1 MKPTLLTL
9 VAIATATAVA
19 FVEGQGQGPGDRPAA
34 NPRAT
39 RSMVLGTNGMI
50 ATSQPLASAAGLK
63 VLQDGGN
70 AIDAAITAAAVL
82 AVVEPTMNGVGGD
95 LFALVY
101 SASDSKLHALNS
113 SGRSGYAATPEAFSQ
128 RGLKEIPRTGVL
140 SVSVPGVV
148 DGWSELLT
156 KYGTIQL
163 SQALKP
169 AIGYARNG
177 YPVSEIIATD
187 WATVARTLQRDPD
200 AAATFLPN
208 GRPPAPGQLFKN
220 PNLATTLE
228 AIGAGGR
235 DVFYKGAIA
244 QTIVASL
251 KTKNALLDARDF
263 AEQRADW
270 VEPISTS
277 YRGYDV
283 YELPPNTQ
291 GITALEML
299 NILEGYDLKALGHNS
314 AAYIHLS
321 TEAKRIAYA
330 DRDAYIA
337 DPESV
342 PASTVKL
349 LLSKEYA
356 ASRRKDIDPAR
367 AAMRYAPASIGNRT
381 ADAGPQL
388 GYQVEGRDHGDTI
401 YMTVVDSKGN
411 MVSLIQSLFD
421 TFGSGVVAGSTG
433 VALHNRGS
441 LFTLEAG
448 HPNRIAPHKRPF
460 HTLIPAFVMKDG
472 KPWMSFGVMG
482 GDMQPPGHVQVLANI
497 IDFGMNVQEAGEAA
511 RFRHTQNGIFLESAI
526 AGRGD
531 IVFALNRMGQRMQLG
546 VDQWGGYQGIIRDPL
561 TGILMGGS
569 DPRKD
574 GLAIGY

>member
-1 MKPTLLTL
+1 M
-9 VAIATATAVA
+9 
-19 FVEGQGQGPGDRPAA
+19 
-34 NPRAT
+34 
-39 RSMVLGTNGMI
+39 
-50 ATSQPLASAAGLK
+50 
-63 VLQDGGN
+63 
-70 AIDAAITAAAVL
+70 
-82 AVVEPTMNGVGGD
+82 
-95 LFALVY
+95 
-101 SASDSKLHALNS
+101 
-113 SGRSGYAATPEAFSQ
+113 
-128 RGLKEIPRTGVL
+128 L

-148 DGWSELLT
+148 DGWAELLA
-156 KYGTIQL
+156 KHGTISL
-163 SQALKP
+163 AQALKP

-177 YPVSEIIATD
+177 YAVSDIIATD
-187 WATVARTLQRDPD
+187 WATVTRTLQRDPD

-208 GRPPAPGQLFKN
+208 GRPPVPGQLFKN
-220 PNLATTLE
+220 PNLARTLE
-228 AIGAGGR
+228 TIGAGGR
-235 DVFYKGAIA
+235 DAFYKGPIAQAIA
-244 QTIVASL
+244 ASM
-251 KTKNALLDARDF
+251 KQKNGLIEARDL
-263 AEQRADW
+263 ADHRADW
-270 VEPISTS
+270 VNPINTS

-291 GITALEML
+291 GVTALEML

-342 PASTVKL
+342 PAATL
-349 LLSKEYA
+349 NMLLSKEYA
-356 ASRRKDIDPAR
+356 AARRKEIDPAR
-367 AAMRYAPASIGNRT
+367 AAQRYAPAAVSGQS
-381 ADAGPQL
+381 ADASREL

-401 YMTVVDSKGN
+401 YMTVADGKGN

-421 TFGSGVVAGSTG
+421 TFGSGVVAGDTG
-433 VALHNRGS
+433 IALHNRGS

-472 KPWMSFGVMG
+472 KPWMSYGVMG
-482 GDMQPPGHVQVLANI
+482 GDMQPPGHVQVLANLV
-497 IDFGMNVQEAGEAA
+497 DFGMNIQEAGEAA

-531 IVFALNRMGQRMQLG
+531 IIFALNRMGQRMLLG
-546 VDQWGGYQGIIRDPL
+546 VDQWGGFQGIIRDPQ

-574 GLAIGY
+574 GLAIGF

>member
-1 MKPTLLTL
+1 MKPTLLQFT
-9 VAIATATAVA
+9 VSVAVA
-19 FVEGQGQGPGDRPAA
+19 LFAVGLVHGQGPGDRPAA

-101 SASDSKLHALNS
+101 TAADGKLHALNS
-113 SGRSGYAATPEAFSQ
+113 SGRSAYTATPEAFSQ

-148 DGWSELLT
+148 DGWSELLS

-177 YPVSEIIATD
+177 YAVSEIIATD
-187 WATVARTLQRDPD
+187 WATVTRILQRDPD

-208 GRPPAPGQLFKN
+208 GRPPVPGQLFKN
-220 PNLATTLE
+220 PNLAATLE
-228 AIGAGGR
+228 TIGAGGR
-235 DVFYKGAIA
+235 DAFYKGPIAQAIA
-244 QTIVASL
+244 ASM
-251 KTKNALLDARDF
+251 KAKNGLLEARDF
-263 AEQRADW
+263 ADHHADW

-299 NILEGYDLKALGHNS
+299 NILEGYDVRSLGHNS

-330 DRDAYIA
+330 DRDAFIA
-337 DPESV
+337 DPDSV

-356 ASRRKDIDPAR
+356 ASRRKEIDPLR
-367 AAMRYAPASIGNRT
+367 AAQRYGPASIGGRT
-381 ADAGPQL
+381 ADAGRQL

-401 YMTVVDSKGN
+401 YMTVADGKGN

-421 TFGSGVVAGSTG
+421 TFGSGVVAGNTG
-433 VALHNRGS
+433 IALHNRGS
-441 LFTLEAG
+441 LFTLEPG

-482 GDMQPPGHVQVLANI
+482 GDMQPPGHVQVLANL

-531 IVFALNRMGQRMQLG
+531 VVFALNRMGQRMQLG
-546 VDQWGGYQGIIRDPL
+546 VDQWGGFQGIIRDPL

-574 GLAIGY
+574 GLAIGF

>member
-9 VAIATATAVA
+9 GVAAAVTLTFA
-19 FVEGQGQGPGDRPAA
+19 GIEAQGPGDRPAA
-34 NPRAT
+34 RPNAT
-39 RSMVLGTNGMI
+39 RSVVLGTNGMI

-70 AIDAAITAAAVL
+70 AIDAAVTAAAVL

-95 LFALVY
+95 LFALLYTV
-101 SASDSKLHALNS
+101 SDGKLHALNS
-113 SGRSGYAATPEAFSQ
+113 SGRSAYAATPEAFSS
-128 RGLKEIPRTGVL
+128 RGLKDIPRTGVL

-148 DGWSELLT
+148 DGWAELLA
-156 KYGTIQL
+156 KHGTISL
-163 SQALKP
+163 AQALKP

-177 YPVSEIIATD
+177 YAVSDIIATD
-187 WATVARTLQRDPD
+187 WATVTRTLQRDPD

-208 GRPPAPGQLFKN
+208 GRPPVPGQLFKN
-220 PNLATTLE
+220 PNLARTLE
-228 AIGAGGR
+228 TIGAGGR
-235 DVFYKGAIA
+235 DAFYKGPIAQAIA
-244 QTIVASL
+244 ASM
-251 KTKNALLDARDF
+251 KQKNGLIEARDL
-263 AEQRADW
+263 ADHRADW
-270 VEPISTS
+270 VNPINTS

-291 GITALEML
+291 GVTALEML

-342 PASTVKL
+342 PAATL
-349 LLSKEYA
+349 NMLLSKEYA
-356 ASRRKDIDPAR
+356 AARRKEIDPAR
-367 AAMRYAPASIGNRT
+367 AAQRYAPAAISGQS
-381 ADAGPQL
+381 ADASRQL

-401 YMTVVDSKGN
+401 YMTVADGKGN

-421 TFGSGVVAGSTG
+421 TFGSGVVAGDTG
-433 VALHNRGS
+433 IALHNRGS

-472 KPWMSFGVMG
+472 KPWMSYGVMG
-482 GDMQPPGHVQVLANI
+482 GDMQPPGHVQVLANLV
-497 IDFGMNVQEAGEAA
+497 DFGMNIQEAGEAA

-531 IVFALNRMGQRMQLG
+531 IIFALNRMGQRMLLG
-546 VDQWGGYQGIIRDPL
+546 VDQWGGFQGIIRDPQ

-574 GLAIGY
+574 GLAIGF